1 MYLVGSK
8 NEILDSYVK
17 KWYPNNEYAF
27 LCVHL
32 ELIGGN
38 DSFII
43 LSDYEMFIPHESI
56 GMAKT
61 HHLIISND
69 FIFGEI

>member
-1 MYLVGSK
+1 LVGSK
-8 NEILDSYVK
+8 NEILDSYVQ
-17 KWYPNNEYAF
+17 KWFFNNEYAF

-32 ELIGGN
+32 ESIGGN

-43 LSDYEMFIPHESI
+43 LSNYEMFTPHESI

-69 FIFGEI
+69 YIFGEI

>member
-1 MYLVGSK
+1 LVGSK
-8 NEILDSYVK
+8 NEILDSYVQ

-27 LCVHL
+27 LCVCL
-32 ELIGGN
+32 EFIGGN

-43 LSDYEMFIPHESI
+43 PSNYEMFIPHESI

-69 FIFGEI
+69 FYI

>member
-1 MYLVGSK
+1 LVGSK
-8 NEILDSYVK
+8 NEIFDSYVK
-17 KWYPNNEYAF
+17 KCYPNTEYAF

-61 HHLIISND
+61 HHFIISND